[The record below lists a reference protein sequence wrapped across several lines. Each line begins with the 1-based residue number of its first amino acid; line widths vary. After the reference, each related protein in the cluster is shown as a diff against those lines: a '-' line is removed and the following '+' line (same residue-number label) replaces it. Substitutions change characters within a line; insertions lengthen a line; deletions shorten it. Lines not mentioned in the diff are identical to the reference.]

1 MSTRAAPYERG
12 HDCASSDTTDGQI
25 WPPGNVSCAAH
36 SLGRAEHTLTA
47 F

>member
-1 MSTRAAPYERG
+1 MSTRAALYGRG
-12 HDCASSDTTDGQI
+12 HDCASSDMTDEQI
-25 WPPGNVSCAAH
+25 WPPENVSCAAH